1 MKRAF
6 WFTLGII
13 LVGIAYAGIFLPG
26 IPWSTP
32 TVGAAYCFA
41 KSSPKFHKWL
51 YSHHLFGPFLTNW
64 EEKKVFPKSSP
75 KFHKWLYS
83 HHLFGPFLTNWEE
96 KKVFPTRMKYAMLA
110 VMASSLLILWLS
122 TGNINAIIGS
132 GIFMTLAAIWGWRYP
147 GSVEEHD
154 RRVAE
159 GKRVAWL
166 K

>member
-1 MKRAF
+1 M
-6 WFTLGII
+6 I
-13 LVGIAYAGIFLPG
+13 IAYAGIILPG

-41 KSSPKFHKWL
+41 KSSPRFHKWL

-64 EEKKVFPKSSP
+64 EEKR
-75 KFHKWLYS
+75 
-83 HHLFGPFLTNWEE
+83 
-96 KKVFPTRMKYAMLA
+96 VFPTRMKYAMLA

-132 GIFMTLAAIWGWRYP
+132 SVFMTLVAIWGWRYP

>member
-1 MKRAF
+1 MA
-6 WFTLGII
+6 
-13 LVGIAYAGIFLPG
+13 IAYAGIFLPG

-41 KSSPKFHKWL
+41 KSSPRFHKWL
-51 YSHHLFGPFLTNW
+51 YSHPLFGPFLTNW
-64 EEKKVFPKSSP
+64 EEKR
-75 KFHKWLYS
+75 
-83 HHLFGPFLTNWEE
+83 
-96 KKVFPTRMKYAMLA
+96 VFPTRMKYAMLA
-110 VMASSLLILWLS
+110 VMVSSLLILWLS

-132 GIFMTLAAIWGWRYP
+132 GIFMILVAIWGWRYP

-154 RRVAE
+154 LRVKE

>member
-13 LVGIAYAGIFLPG
+13 LIAIAYAGIILPG

-41 KSSPKFHKWL
+41 KSSPKFHAWL
-51 YSHHLFGPFLTNW
+51 YSHPLFGPFLINW
-64 EEKKVFPKSSP
+64 AEKR
-75 KFHKWLYS
+75 
-83 HHLFGPFLTNWEE
+83 
-96 KKVFPTRMKYAMLA
+96 VFPTRMKYVMLA
-110 VMASSLLILWLS
+110 VMSSSLLVLWFS
-122 TGNINAIIGS
+122 TGNINAVLGS
-132 GIFMTLAAIWGWRYP
+132 GIFMLFCAIWGWRYP

-159 GKRVAWL
+159 GKKVAWL

>member
-41 KSSPKFHKWL
+41 
-51 YSHHLFGPFLTNW
+51 
-64 EEKKVFPKSSP
+64 KSSP

>member
-1 MKRAF
+1 M
-6 WFTLGII
+6 
-13 LVGIAYAGIFLPG
+13 GIAYAGVILPG

-32 TVGAAYCFA
+32 AVGAAYCFA

-51 YSHHLFGPFLTNW
+51 YSHPLFGPFLTNW
-64 EEKKVFPKSSP
+64 EEKR
-75 KFHKWLYS
+75 
-83 HHLFGPFLTNWEE
+83 
-96 KKVFPTRMKYAMLA
+96 VFPTRMKYAMLA
-110 VMASSLLILWLS
+110 VMVSSLLILWLS

-132 GIFMTLAAIWGWRYP
+132 GIFMILVAIWGWRYP

-154 RRVAE
+154 LRVKE

>member
-13 LVGIAYAGIFLPG
+13 LLGIAYAGIFLPG

-51 YSHHLFGPFLTNW
+51 YSHHLFGPFLI
-64 EEKKVFPKSSP
+64 
-75 KFHKWLYS
+75 
-83 HHLFGPFLTNWEE
+83 NWEE
-96 KKVFPTRMKYAMLA
+96 KKVFPTRMKYIMLA
-110 VMASSLLILWLS
+110 VMASSLLILWFS
-122 TGNINAIIGS
+122 TGNINAIVGS
-132 GIFMTLAAIWGWRYP
+132 GIFMILAATWGWRYP

-154 RRVAE
+154 RRVKE